1 MRECYEKEC
10 EMRVKKTNPGFVKT
24 RLFGE
29 VEKALR
35 GGASEI
41 IFTLSGL
48 GSRRKRL
55 LAMHVLG
62 DRILFFDPELNPE
75 LSYAADLGTVGAATP
90 GIPTYRYEGNGLHSL
105 DRSYVRDLFLDG
117 KAFALVPLAYK

>member
-1 MRECYEKEC
+1 MRE
-10 EMRVKKTNPGFVKT
+10 KKTNPGYVKT

-48 GSRRKRL
+48 GSRRKKL
-55 LAMHVLG
+55 VGMHVLG
-62 DRILFFDPELNPE
+62 DRVLFFDPELNPE
-75 LSYAADLGTVGAATP
+75 MSYSADLGAPGTATP

-105 DRSYVRDLFLDG
+105 DRAYIRDLFLDG
-117 KAFALVPLAYK
+117 KAFALVPLAHKLKLAV

>member
-1 MRECYEKEC
+1 MRE
-10 EMRVKKTNPGFVKT
+10 KKTNPGYVKT

-35 GGASEI
+35 GGAGEI

-48 GSRRKRL
+48 GSRRKKL

-62 DRILFFDPELNPE
+62 DRVLFFDPELNTE
-75 LSYAADLGTVGAATP
+75 LSYAADLGVAGTPTP
-90 GIPTYRYEGNGLHSL
+90 GTPTYRYEGNGLHSL
-105 DRSYVRDLFLDG
+105 ERTYIRDLFLDG
-117 KAFALVPLAYK
+117 KAFALVPIAHKLKLAV

>member
-1 MRECYEKEC
+1 MRE
-10 EMRVKKTNPGFVKT
+10 KKTNPGYVKT

-29 VEKALR
+29 IEKALR
-35 GGASEI
+35 GGAGEI
-41 IFTLSGL
+41 VFTLSGL

-55 LAMHVLG
+55 LAMHLLG

-75 LSYAADLGTVGAATP
+75 LSYSADLGPAGTATP

-105 DRSYVRDLFLDG
+105 DRAYVRGLFLDG
-117 KAFALVPLAYK
+117 KAFALVPLAHKLKLAV

>member
-1 MRECYEKEC
+1 MRE
-10 EMRVKKTNPGFVKT
+10 KKTNPGYVKT

-48 GSRRKRL
+48 GSRRKKL

-62 DRILFFDPELNPE
+62 DRVLFFDPELNTE
-75 LSYAADLGTVGAATP
+75 MSYAADLGTPGAATP

-105 DRSYVRDLFLDG
+105 ERTYIRDLFLDG
-117 KAFALVPLAYK
+117 KAFALVPLAHKLKLAV

>member
-1 MRECYEKEC
+1 MRE
-10 EMRVKKTNPGFVKT
+10 KKTNPGYVKT

-35 GGASEI
+35 GGAGEI

-48 GSRRKRL
+48 GARRKKL

-75 LSYAADLGTVGAATP
+75 LSYAADLGTVGATVP

-105 DRSYVRDLFLDG
+105 DRNYVKDLFLDG
-117 KAFALVPLAYK
+117 KAFALVPIAHKLKLAV

>member
-1 MRECYEKEC
+1 MRE
-10 EMRVKKTNPGFVKT
+10 KKTNPGYVKT

-35 GGASEI
+35 GGAGEI
-41 IFTLSGL
+41 VFTLSGL
-48 GSRRKRL
+48 GSRRKKL

-75 LSYAADLGTVGAATP
+75 LSYAADLGVAGTAVE
-90 GIPTYRYEGNGLHSL
+90 GIPGYRYEGNGLHSL
-105 DRSYVRDLFLDG
+105 ERSYVRDLFFDG
-117 KAFALVPLAYK
+117 KAFALVPIAHKLKLAV